1 VRIIQR
7 NAQEDTMT
15 APNPTPTPNSMP
27 GATPPASGNP
37 QLQEPIPTGTPPPA
51 PQPPAPAPADPVQ
64 TPPPAPPATDD
75 KEDKTDWKAHA
86 RTWEQRAKDNAD
98 AAKKWEE
105 AEAAK
110 RTQAENDRIA
120 IQQANDRAK
129 LAEENLARERVAR
142 TTGVEP
148 EFLGGGTE
156 EEMRATAARLLEWRG
171 PQQGSPP
178 APPPPQTAAVPASTV
193 TSGAVPIGTSPNG
206 VQQLTKEQFVALPQ
220 AERMAAVRAGQC
232 TNLGVGKPQEHR
244 RMGNEI
250 EVSAHGGRQ

>member
-1 VRIIQR
+1 
-7 NAQEDTMT
+7 MT

-27 GATPPASGNP
+27 GATPPANGNP

-51 PQPPAPAPADPVQ
+51 PQPPAPAADPAQ
-64 TPPPAPPATDD
+64 TTPPAPPATDD
-75 KEDKTDWKAHA
+75 KPDTDWKAHA
-86 RTWEQRAKDNAD
+86 RTWEQRAKDNEA

-105 AEAAK
+105 AETAK

-120 IQQANDRAK
+120 IQQANDRAR

-156 EEMRATAARLLEWRG
+156 EEMRATAQKLLEWRG
-171 PQQGSPP
+171 PQANTPP
-178 APPPPQTAAVPASTV
+178 PPPPPQTAAVPASTV
-193 TSGAVPIGTSPNG
+193 TAGAVPIGTSPNG
-206 VQQLTKEQFVALPQ
+206 VQQLTREQFVALPQ
-220 AERMAAVRAGQC
+220 TERMAAVRAGQC

-250 EVSAHGGRQ
+250 ELSAHGGRQ